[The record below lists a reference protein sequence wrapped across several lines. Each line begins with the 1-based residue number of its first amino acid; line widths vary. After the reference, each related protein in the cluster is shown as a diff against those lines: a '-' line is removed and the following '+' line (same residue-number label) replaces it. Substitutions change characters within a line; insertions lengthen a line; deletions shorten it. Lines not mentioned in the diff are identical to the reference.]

1 MNIILFEQ
9 NEITTHGSQQIV
21 ITDHRAKHIV
31 KVIRSEVGD
40 RLGIGVINGA
50 KGSGV
55 VAAITRKYPFSVT
68 LDLQFDKT
76 KTEDTPQIDLILALP
91 RPIMLRRIL
100 SQTTTLGIGTF
111 HIIQANRVEKSFW
124 EASLLD
130 PEEYRQHLVTGLEQA
145 VATRLPTV
153 QFHKKFKPF
162 VEDFLPNVTPNYS
175 SKILADPR
183 GEIGVAEALIRDKKV
198 ATAGNNRTLLCIGP
212 EGGWVDYELDK
223 FRETGCSICTI
234 GPRILKVDT
243 AVIALHSRITALQE
257 TI

>member
-9 NEITTHGSQQIV
+9 NEIPDPEPRQIV

-40 RLGIGVINGA
+40 RLGIGVINGRR
-50 KGSGV
+50 GCGV
-55 VAAITRKYPFSVT
+55 VSAITRKYPFSVT
-68 LDLQFDKT
+68 LDVQFADA
-76 KTEDTPQIDLILALP
+76 EREEQPPIDLILALP

-100 SQTTTLGIGTF
+100 SQATTLGIGTF

-124 EASLLD
+124 EASLLH

-145 VATRLPTV
+145 VATRLPAV
-153 QFHKKFKPF
+153 QLHGKFKPF
-162 VEDFLPNVTPNYS
+162 IEDFMPTIISQYS

-183 GEIGVAEALIRDKKV
+183 GDMNVAEALVQDGQA
-198 ATAGNNRTLLCIGP
+198 ATSENKRTLLCIGP
-212 EGGWVDYELDK
+212 EGGWVDYELEK
-223 FRETGCSICTI
+223 FRAAGCSICTI

-243 AVIALHSRITALQE
+243 AVIALHSRITALKE